1 MHTRLAALVSALAA
15 SPAVWA
21 ATSNV
26 DVYGTLTA
34 YPTSGTYAA
43 AADLGTNFWSD
54 PPFVPQ
60 VSTTDVANTLAAIAT
75 ADYSAAAR
83 TTLGGNHAYA
93 QASGFSNGAFG
104 VNSFSGWY
112 DQVTITGGTGTGTL
126 QFSVQLTG
134 SVTAG
139 AFAGG
144 AYYGLHASPL
154 HPAQLLDTLNIV
166 DAATQPTAPW
176 ALYASQVQTISTY
189 NIVASPYNDPNLITG
204 LFAPLPP
211 PPDLG
216 SGVPAIPA
224 LDGDLLG
231 GEDGMGFPE
240 FTPDLIVMPGTEHLV
255 NVTLTGTV
263 DFTYGEA
270 FYLIG
275 ALGTTVVNLDAFQSF
290 CSFDLECLPNPPVD
304 GTGATTL
311 DFLGSALL
319 TGIVVPEGA
328 TFASASGATYN
339 VTAVPEPG
347 EWAMLLA
354 GLGLVAWRARRRTA

>member
-1 MHTRLAALVSALAA
+1 MHTRLAALVGALAV

-26 DVYGTLTA
+26 DVSGTLTA

-60 VSTTDVANTLAAIAT
+60 VSTTDVANTLASIAT

-93 QASGFSNGAFG
+93 QASGFSNGAFS

-112 DQVTITGGTGTGTL
+112 DQITISGGTGTGTL

-139 AFAGG
+139 AYLGMAGFS
-144 AYYGLHASPL
+144 LLASSV
-154 HPAQLLDTLNIV
+154 HPEQL
-166 DAATQPTAPW
+166 ATDLQPFSVLYAPQW
-176 ALYASQVQTISTY
+176 ALYGSQAQTISTY
-189 NIVASPYNDPNLITG
+189 NIIASPYNDPDTIAG
-204 LFAPLPP
+204 LLSAPS
-211 PPDLG
+211 DT
-216 SGVPAIPA
+216 SGGMPA
-224 LDGDLLG
+224 LPADPLYQLGDDG
-231 GEDGMGFPE
+231 GMGFPE
-240 FTPDLIVMPGTEHLV
+240 VTTDLIVTPGAEHLV
-255 NVTLTGTV
+255 NVTLTGTL
-263 DFTYGEA
+263 DFTYGET

-275 ALGTTVVNLDAFQSF
+275 ALGTQVMGGLQSF
-290 CSFDLECLPNPPVD
+290 CSFSIGDDTCTTPPVD

-311 DFLGSALL
+311 DFLNSALL
-319 TGIVVPEGA
+319 TGIIVPEGA
-328 TFASASGATYN
+328 TFTSASGAPYS

>member
-1 MHTRLAALVSALAA
+1 MLTRLATLVGALAA

-26 DVYGTLTA
+26 DVYGSLTA
-34 YPTSGTYAA
+34 FPSSGTYAA
-43 AADLGTNFWSD
+43 AADFGSYFSD

-60 VSTTDVANTLAAIAT
+60 ISTTDVANTLASIAT
-75 ADYSAAAR
+75 ADYSAAVR

-93 QASGFSNGAFG
+93 QASGFSNGAFSI
-104 VNSFSGWY
+104 NSFSGWY

-134 SVTAG
+134 SVSAG

-144 AYYGLHASPL
+144 AYYGLYASPL
-154 HPAQLLDTLNIV
+154 HPAQLVDTLNIV
-166 DAATQPTAPW
+166 DTATPPTNPW
-176 ALYASQVQTISTY
+176 ALYASQVQSIAY
-189 NIVASPYNDPNLITG
+189 YDIVASPYNDPNLITG
-204 LFAPLPP
+204 LFAPLTPA
-211 PPDLG
+211 PDLG
-216 SGVPAIPA
+216 SGIPSIPS
-224 LDGDLLG
+224 LESELLG

-240 FTPDLIVMPGTEHLV
+240 YSPDLIVMPGTEHLV
-255 NVTLTGTV
+255 NVTLTGTL

-275 ALGTTVVNLDAFQSF
+275 ALGTSVFNLDAFQPF
-290 CSFDLECLPNPPVD
+290 CSFELECPGNPPVD

-311 DFLGSALL
+311 DFLNSALL

-328 TFASASGATYN
+328 TFASASGAPYN

>member
-1 MHTRLAALVSALAA
+1 MHTRLAALVGALAA
-15 SPAVWA
+15 SAVVGSAPALA
-21 ATSNV
+21 ET
-26 DVYGTLTA
+26 
-34 YPTSGTYAA
+34 YPASGTYAA
-43 AADLGTNFWSD
+43 AADLGTNFFNFWGD

-60 VSTTDVANTLAAIAT
+60 VSTTDVANTLASIAT
-75 ADYSAAAR
+75 ADYRADAR

-93 QASGFSNGAFG
+93 QAGGFSNGAFS

-112 DQVTITGGTGTGTL
+112 DQVTLTGGTGTGTL

-134 SVTAG
+134 SVSAG

-144 AYYGLHASPL
+144 AYYGLYASPL
-154 HPAQLLDTLNIV
+154 HPEQLVDTLNIV
-166 DAATQPTAPW
+166 DPAMPPTAPW
-176 ALYASQVQTISTY
+176 ALYASQVRTIASY
-189 NIVASPYNDPNLITG
+189 DIVASPYNDPSLITG
-204 LFAPLPP
+204 FFAPLTPA
-211 PPDLG
+211 PDLG
-216 SGVPAIPA
+216 SGIPAIPN
-224 LDGDLLG
+224 LLG

-255 NVTLTGTV
+255 NVTLTGTF

-275 ALGTTVVNLDAFQSF
+275 ALGTTVVNPDAFQSF
-290 CSFDLECLPNPPVD
+290 CSFDLECPPNPPVD

-311 DFLGSALL
+311 DFLNSALL
-319 TGIVVPEGA
+319 AGIVLPEGA
-328 TFASASGATYN
+328 TFASASGAAYN

>member
-1 MHTRLAALVSALAA
+1 MRTRLATLVGALAV

-26 DVYGTLTA
+26 DISGTLTA

-43 AADLGTNFWSD
+43 AADWGTNFWSD

-60 VSTTDVANTLAAIAT
+60 LSTTDVGNTLAAIAT
-75 ADYSAAAR
+75 PEYYAAAR

-93 QASGFSNGAFG
+93 QSSGFSNGAFS

-139 AFAGG
+139 AYLGMAGFSLLASSVHPEQLATG
-144 AYYGLHASPL
+144 MLTFNTLTAQPWGLYG
-154 HPAQLLDTLNIV
+154 
-166 DAATQPTAPW
+166 
-176 ALYASQVQTISTY
+176 SQMQTITTY
-189 NIVASPYNDPNLITG
+189 NIVASPYNDPAMIAG
-204 LFAPLPP
+204 LFSAS
-211 PPDLG
+211 
-216 SGVPAIPA
+216 SGGESGIPA
-224 LDGDLLG
+224 LTTDPALQLG
-231 GEDGMGFPE
+231 GDGGMGFPE
-240 FTPDLIVMPGTEHLV
+240 MTTDLIVTPGTEHLV
-255 NVTLTGTV
+255 NVTLTGTL

-275 ALGTTVVNLDAFQSF
+275 TLGTNILGDGLDAFSDF
-290 CSFDLECLPNPPVD
+290 SISDDPYVVPPKD

-311 DFLGSALL
+311 DFLDSALL
-319 TGIVVPEGA
+319 TGIVVPAGA
-328 TFASASGATYN
+328 TFASASGAAYN
-339 VTAVPEPG
+339 VTAVPEPS